1 MSELFVATGE
11 ELVRLR
17 AQEGRWHA
25 SKLPSG
31 RGMQCPAAD
40 PRNPAVLYAG
50 SHGEGVWKS
59 TSRGREWARLEFP
72 EADVFSL
79 AVSAADGAIYA
90 GTEPSR
96 LFVSR
101 D

>member
-1 MSELFVATGE
+1 MSELIVATGE
-11 ELVRLR
+11 ELIRLQSQDR
-17 AQEGRWHA
+17 RWHA
-25 SKLPSG
+25 SKLSCG
-31 RGMQCPAAD
+31 RGMQCLAAD
-40 PRNPAVLYAG
+40 PRNPDVLYAG

-59 TSRGREWARLEFP
+59 TGRGRDWARLGFP

-79 AVSAADGAIYA
+79 AVSAADGAVYA

-101 D
+101 